1 MSYFLLCISVLLAI
15 LVIMVSAESRKY
27 KRESSSKSSTQ
38 SCNKSRQYSKYSKYS
53 QSPKYPQ
60 SKCLQY
66 DGYEAKADV
75 IAKLKKEGIKPGTIR
90 RAQETTPKNLPKS
103 KPSK

>member
-1 MSYFLLCISVLLAI
+1 MSYFLLFISVLLSI

-27 KRESSSKSSTQ
+27 KSESSMKYSTQ
-38 SCNKSRQYSKYSKYS
+38 SCNNSRQYS
-53 QSPKYPQ
+53 KYPQ

-75 IAKLKKEGIKPGTIR
+75 IKKLKAEGIKPGTIR
-90 RAQETTPKNLPKS
+90 RAQETTPKNLPK
-103 KPSK
+103 KINNKKI